1 MKIKE
6 ITWFKD
12 FACLCGKCPNSCCRG
27 WVIPLSDRDVKRL
40 RSQKGWL
47 GLCLFFATGGW
58 IRAKFNADSGR
69 CPFWGSDSLCR
80 LQKKKGH
87 DFLPWTCQ
95 SYPRFYRNFGSVE
108 ERCLDLSCPG
118 AAALFL
124 KNKGR
129 LDAVG
134 FEGDPVTK
142 ECTTN
147 DDWEYFDLLLKRR
160 SDIISGIHEVFTKSG
175 AKECGRFTD
184 RLFDSAIKLQDHYAR
199 QETEEIP
206 ESSDHPGEPVSFPL
220 PEGVFRGFLAS
231 PLNHVRLCKVSP
243 ALYRMFKRASKM
255 LDLIEKEGS
264 SIAEKACCF
273 LDDNPDIREILG
285 SYLAYYIFQYYMRV
299 FETYSFR
306 RQVALGL
313 CHMNMILLLAMSE
326 AGDSG
331 LTDEQLIMIISVY
344 NRRAYFNDDI
354 QDEMYRIFEAGLK
367 QRNYRGQDGLST
379 LS

>member
-1 MKIKE
+1 MKINE

-206 ESSDHPGEPVSFPL
+206 ESSDQPGEPVSFPL

-243 ALYRMFKRASKM
+243 DLYRMFKRASKM

-331 LTDEQLIMIISVY
+331 LTDEQLIMIISAY

-354 QDEMYRIFEAGLK
+354 QDEMYRIFETGLK
-367 QRNYRGQDGLST
+367 QWNYVGQERMNT

>member
-1 MKIKE
+1 
-6 ITWFKD
+6 
-12 FACLCGKCPNSCCRG
+12 
-27 WVIPLSDRDVKRL
+27 
-40 RSQKGWL
+40 
-47 GLCLFFATGGW
+47 
-58 IRAKFNADSGR
+58 
-69 CPFWGSDSLCR
+69 
-80 LQKKKGH
+80 
-87 DFLPWTCQ
+87 
-95 SYPRFYRNFGSVE
+95 
-108 ERCLDLSCPG
+108 
-118 AAALFL
+118 
-124 KNKGR
+124 
-129 LDAVG
+129 
-134 FEGDPVTK
+134 
-142 ECTTN
+142 
-147 DDWEYFDLLLKRR
+147 
-160 SDIISGIHEVFTKSG
+160 
-175 AKECGRFTD
+175 
-184 RLFDSAIKLQDHYAR
+184 
-199 QETEEIP
+199 
-206 ESSDHPGEPVSFPL
+206 
-220 PEGVFRGFLAS
+220 
-231 PLNHVRLCKVSP
+231 
-243 ALYRMFKRASKM
+243 M

-264 SIAEKACCF
+264 SIAEKAYAF